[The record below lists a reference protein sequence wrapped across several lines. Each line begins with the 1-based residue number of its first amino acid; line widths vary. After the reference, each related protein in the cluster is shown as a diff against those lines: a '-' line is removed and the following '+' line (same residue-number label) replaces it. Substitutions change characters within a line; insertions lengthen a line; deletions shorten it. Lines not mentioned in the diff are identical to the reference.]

1 MPSGGDRVFDGLAL
15 HDLSCAVLERANR
28 GGTTAS
34 FVADAARFIIQ
45 RMGCNALELRLQT
58 GSHETRWSARRGTDG
73 GFVVEGLPPIS
84 GAVKNSLDEV
94 GKRAMLEA
102 DVATGVVHPGAGEA
116 GTTRP
121 DRSTTM
127 ASLPFRIGDHD
138 RGLLDLTWPGE
149 KSRRP
154 PALELLQ
161 RMAIALGI
169 ALASHRAQNA
179 LQERVKELTCLYGL
193 ARAVGR
199 SERGLAAILGE
210 VVALLPPA
218 WQYPEATRAR
228 VVLDD
233 RTYATAGYAEG
244 MPSQAADI
252 IVRGK
257 NRGKVEVT
265 YVDPRPLADEGP
277 FLTEERALIEAVAAE
292 LGSLV
297 ERRTVEEERA
307 QLQDQLRH
315 ADRLATIGQL
325 AAGVAHELNEP
336 LGTILGFAQ
345 LCRKQP
351 GLPPQAV
358 ADLDK
363 IVAAT
368 LHAREVVRKLML
380 FARGRPPAREKV
392 NLNRV
397 VEEGLFLVESRARR
411 AGIEIHRRA
420 EPDLPEILADPN
432 QLHQVLVN
440 LLVNAIQ
447 AMPEGGLLTVE
458 TYTEADR
465 VVLAVED
472 QGIGMPPAVLER
484 IFEPFFTT
492 KEVGEGTG
500 LGLPVVHGIV
510 TSHGGTVRVT
520 SKPRKGSRFEVYLPI
535 SGSGGPEGELSS

>member
-1 MPSGGDRVFDGLAL
+1 
-15 HDLSCAVLERANR
+15 
-28 GGTTAS
+28 
-34 FVADAARFIIQ
+34 
-45 RMGCNALELRLQT
+45 
-58 GSHETRWSARRGTDG
+58 
-73 GFVVEGLPPIS
+73 
-84 GAVKNSLDEV
+84 
-94 GKRAMLEA
+94 
-102 DVATGVVHPGAGEA
+102 
-116 GTTRP
+116 
-121 DRSTTM
+121 
-127 ASLPFRIGDHD
+127 
-138 RGLLDLTWPGE
+138 
-149 KSRRP
+149 
-154 PALELLQ
+154 
-161 RMAIALGI
+161 
-169 ALASHRAQNA
+169 
-179 LQERVKELTCLYGL
+179 
-193 ARAVGR
+193 
-199 SERGLAAILGE
+199 
-210 VVALLPPA
+210 
-218 WQYPEATRAR
+218 
-228 VVLDD
+228 
-233 RTYATAGYAEG
+233 

-252 IVRGK
+252 MVRGK
-257 NRGKVEVT
+257 NRGMVEVT
-265 YVDPRPLADEGP
+265 YVDPRPPADEGP
-277 FLTEERALIEAVAAE
+277 FLAEERALIEAVAAE
-292 LGSLV
+292 LGSLI
-297 ERRTVEEERA
+297 ERRTVEEERV

-325 AAGVAHELNEP
+325 AAGVTHELNEP

-368 LHAREVVRKLML
+368 LHAREIVRKLML
-380 FARGRPPAREKV
+380 FARGRPPVRERV

-397 VEEGLFLVESRARR
+397 VEDGLFLVESRARR
-411 AGIEIHRRA
+411 AGIEIHRLV

-472 QGIGMPPAVLER
+472 QGIGMPSQVLDR

>member
-1 MPSGGDRVFDGLAL
+1 MPLGGYREFDGLAL
-15 HDLSCAVLERANR
+15 YDLSCAVLERANR

-34 FVADAARFIIQ
+34 FVADVARYIIQ
-45 RMGCNALELRLQT
+45 RMGCSTLELRLQT
-58 GSHETRWSARRGTDG
+58 GSHETRWRAHGGTDG
-73 GFVVEGLPPIS
+73 GFVVENLTPALGTVENNL
-84 GAVKNSLDEV
+84 EV
-94 GKRAMLEA
+94 DQESVMLEA
-102 DVATGVVHPGAGEA
+102 GASTGVLHPATGDGIAT
-116 GTTRP
+116 GT
-121 DRSTTM
+121 DRSTAM

-149 KSRRP
+149 ASRRP

-161 RMAIALGI
+161 RLAVALGI

-199 SERGLAAILGE
+199 SDRDLAAILRE

-218 WQYPEATRAR
+218 WQYPEAARAR
-228 VVLDD
+228 VVLND

-252 IVRGK
+252 MVRGK
-257 NRGKVEVT
+257 NRGMVEVA

-325 AAGVAHELNEP
+325 AAGVTHELNEP

-368 LHAREVVRKLML
+368 LHAREIVRKLML
-380 FARGRPPAREKV
+380 FARGRPPVRERV

-397 VEEGLFLVESRARR
+397 VEDGLFLVESRARR
-411 AGIEIHRRA
+411 AGIEIHRLV
-420 EPDLPEILADPN
+420 EPDLPEIQADPN

-472 QGIGMPPAVLER
+472 QGIGMPSQVLDR

-535 SGSGGPEGELSS
+535 SGPGGPEGELSS

>member
-1 MPSGGDRVFDGLAL
+1 MSTGGDGEINVLTL
-15 HDLSCAVLERANR
+15 HDLSRAILERANR

-34 FVADAARFIIQ
+34 FVADAAQSIIQ
-45 RMGCNALELRLQT
+45 QMGCDTLDLRLQT
-58 GSHETRWSARRGTDG
+58 GSHETHWSASRGKDG
-73 GFVVEGLPPIS
+73 RFVVEGLTPIPGTVEDS
-84 GAVKNSLDEV
+84 PGGDGES
-94 GKRAMLEA
+94 AMPEA
-102 DVATGVVHPGAGEA
+102 DLATGALQPVTGEA
-116 GTTRP
+116 GEPRQ
-121 DRSTTM
+121 DRSTAM
-127 ASLPFRIGDHD
+127 VSLPFRIGEHD
-138 RGLLDLTWPGE
+138 RGLLELRWPGGD
-149 KSRRP
+149 SRCP
-154 PALELLQ
+154 FPLELLR
-161 RMAIALGI
+161 RMATALGI

-199 SERGLAAILGE
+199 SESDLPAILGE
-210 VVALLPPA
+210 VVSLLPPA
-218 WQYPEATRAR
+218 WQYPEAARAR
-228 VVLDD
+228 IVLDD
-233 RTYATAGYAEG
+233 RTYATPGYAEG
-244 MPSQAADI
+244 MPSQASDI
-252 IVRGK
+252 IARGR

-265 YVDPRPLADEGP
+265 YIDPRPPADEGP
-277 FLTEERALIEAVAAE
+277 FLVEERALIRAVARE

-325 AAGVAHELNEP
+325 AAGVTHEINEP

-368 LHAREVVRKLML
+368 LHAREVVRKLMC
-380 FARGRPPAREKV
+380 FARGRPPAREEV
-392 NLNRV
+392 SLNRV

-411 AGIEIHRRA
+411 AGIEILRRA

-447 AMPEGGLLTVE
+447 AMPEGGLLTLE

-472 QGIGMPPAVLER
+472 EGLGMPPAVLAR

-492 KEVGEGTG
+492 KDVGEGTG

-535 SGSGGPEGELSS
+535 AGRRTPHGELPV